1 MRTNKAWGGFLA
13 TPGFKKYFANT
24 SWLMAEKIFRMA
36 IALSVGVYVVRY
48 LGHGRFGILSYAM
61 SFVALFSAL
70 STLGL
75 NGILVR
81 ELVNFPEKREEL
93 LGTAFILKLIGAG
106 IVLILL
112 SLLLYFMGSDKQNN
126 LIIFIIAAG
135 SIFQSFNV
143 IRFYFEANVLSKYF
157 VFAQFVS
164 LIAVSVAKLIFI
176 WLGLPLIYFALA
188 VLIES
193 LIMAIGLSGVYFKQ
207 KLNIFNWQFSFKTA
221 TGLLK
226 NSWPLILSAIAI
238 SLYMRIDQVMIKH
251 MLNDEAVGQ
260 YAAAVRLSEVW
271 YFIPMIICISLFPAV
286 INAKKRSKDL
296 YYVRLQKLYDLMVWT
311 AMPIILV
318 IMFSANHIVEFLYGG
333 QFSKAGCVLAIH
345 IWAGVFVFLGVA
357 SGKWYLAENLQLF
370 SFLNSIIGAVV
381 NIVLNV
387 ILIERYGI
395 IGAAWATIISYG
407 CSAYFLN
414 FAYAKT
420 MDNFYRLSQP
430 FNLFRITQ
438 RIRNGKY
445 K

>member
-1 MRTNKAWGGFLA
+1 LELK
-13 TPGFKKYFANT
+13 GFKKYFANT

-36 IALSVGVYVVRY
+36 VALSVGVYVARY
-48 LGHGRFGILSYAM
+48 LGPGRFGILSYAM

-112 SLLLYFMGSDKQNN
+112 SLVLYFTGSDQQNN

-135 SIFQSFNV
+135 LIFQSFNV
-143 IRFYFEANVLSKYF
+143 IRFYFEANVLAKF
-157 VFAQFVS
+157 IAVS
-164 LIAVSVAKLIFI
+164 QITSLVVVSVAKLVFI

-193 LIMAIGLSGVYFKQ
+193 LILAIGLSVVYFKQ
-207 KLNIFNWQFSFKTA
+207 KLNIFNWQFSFKAA

-226 NSWPLILSAIAI
+226 DAWPLILSAIAI

-260 YAAAVRLSEVW
+260 YAAAVRLSEAW
-271 YFIPMIICISLFPAV
+271 YFIPMIITASLFPAV

-296 YYVRLQKLYDLMVWT
+296 YYARLQKLYDLMVWI

-318 IMFSANHIVEFLYGG
+318 IMFSANHIVEFLYGV
-333 QFSKAGCVLAIH
+333 QFSKAGSVLAIH

-420 MDNFYRLSQP
+420 RNNFYRLTQT
-430 FNLFRITQ
+430 FNIFRIVKTF
-438 RIRNGKY
+438 RNDI
-445 K
+445 